1 MKLGP
6 MANPAFVARVAKARE
21 IQDAWEVLHSLDQT
35 CGYCREKK
43 TEDVCH
49 GEGCDSDPSADGQV
63 HACVGWSGMCCE
75 CGYGYAL
82 GQM

>member
-6 MANPAFVARVAKARE
+6 MANPEFVARVAKARE
-21 IQDAWEVLHSLDQT
+21 IEQI

-75 CGYGYAL
+75 CGYDYAM